1 MYSLTSCRYHPVS
14 GGGGGDSTP
23 ASSSFCI
30 LHRVGGKLFTPPADA
45 RVWLLLNSAFGSKL
59 CNLLHLSAAA
69 ARREL
74 LLFLGAMMM
83 VVLLLVHVLH
93 RRPNVVLNRER
104 ERRKVLNFLRARLAG
119 DSIRVFLC
127 DRQHV

>member
-1 MYSLTSCRYHPVS
+1 M
-14 GGGGGDSTP
+14 
-23 ASSSFCI
+23 
-30 LHRVGGKLFTPPADA
+30 
-45 RVWLLLNSAFGSKL
+45 WLLLNSAFGSKL

-104 ERRKVLNFLRARLAG
+104 ERAEKSFKFPPCTPRRGFDSGVFMRPTACVTVDDVFTTPGTPWAGIAGSRAVLRCVGVPPSLTLLIAVQRE
-119 DSIRVFLC
+119 
-127 DRQHV
+127 